1 MLNLGKYSD
10 ITFNENNDFDKKA
23 KTLLLLLDRE
33 IETLKLSKIDEVGL
47 IDKWLLVFKEHKQYQ
62 MIEPFTIRKR
72 ILISKIT
79 KGIDDELTTEDY
91 LEYKPKTYKII
102 LLFKKLLKYFKK

>member
-1 MLNLGKYSD
+1 MLDLGKYRKVK
-10 ITFNENNDFDKKA
+10 FNEDKDFDKKV

-33 IETLKLSKIDEVGL
+33 SETLKLSKIDEVGL

-79 KGIDDELTTEDY
+79 KGIEDELTAEDY

-102 LLFKKLLKYFKK
+102 SFFKKLLKYFKK